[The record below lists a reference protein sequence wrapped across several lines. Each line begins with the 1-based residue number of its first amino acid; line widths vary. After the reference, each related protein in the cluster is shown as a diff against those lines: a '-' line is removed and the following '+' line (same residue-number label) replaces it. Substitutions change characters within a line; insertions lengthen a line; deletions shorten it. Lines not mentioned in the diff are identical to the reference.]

1 MLLGGAEVIDLG
13 YNEGLFKRDRE
24 WYRGKATASSIFL
37 HRHCSRNHQSMVD
50 DGHRSWTK
58 SFQHLANLVS
68 LSRDVVTYMGYS
80 EGVLGV
86 ACFEE
91 YDLL

>member
-1 MLLGGAEVIDLG
+1 
-13 YNEGLFKRDRE
+13 
-24 WYRGKATASSIFL
+24 
-37 HRHCSRNHQSMVD
+37 MVD